1 VWRRDWFRLVITSA
15 LVLLL
20 FGAGDDRARSQGSL
34 AEANQLIVEVEA
46 LWGGYEQAAIDVK
59 LRQALAIREAQL
71 GPNHPLVADV
81 IGRLGRNSW
90 NQGDLNAAE
99 QMFRRALNIFQQGG
113 RDAFNIAR
121 LQGDLGA
128 TLREKGSYP
137 EAEKLV
143 RNSVAMRRGL
153 NPPNPLFVAAGLDNL
168 GRVLA
173 AQRRLPEAKAAIE
186 ESLALRRSALS
197 AQDVMVQQSETLL
210 NALQDAIDPWRVVF
224 RVGWILLVCVFGL
237 VVVAGHNAHVA
248 RTGRYAS
255 FAKLHLPIIL
265 GCAAACGYVSFII
278 ADVWLP
284 LYLPEWGSRNLGRL
298 RWLAGLLGFGGFLI
312 VSAWT
317 MHLARW
323 FFGLPTLH
331 AIEDPGVRRA
341 ILVGKIWV
349 NWPAIVL
356 LMGTVL
362 LLAYGISQ
370 LPGGEPKGLVAMAGM
385 IAVGVIGLSIGWLWW
400 SIMIPRWQVWAR
412 AQVSDAEVLFGHAVG
427 ARLLH
432 RTDRRLGR
440 LFTRTEWWTP
450 SLRRKAQELLAARRK
465 LGQPS
470 SDQGAVG

>member
-224 RVGWILLVCVFGL
+224 RVGWICW
-237 VVVAGHNAHVA
+237 
-248 RTGRYAS
+248 YA
-255 FAKLHLPIIL
+255 
-265 GCAAACGYVSFII
+265 C
-278 ADVWLP
+278 
-284 LYLPEWGSRNLGRL
+284 
-298 RWLAGLLGFGGFLI
+298 
-312 VSAWT
+312 SAWSLSLAT
-317 MHLARW
+317 MRTLRERAVTHR
-323 FFGLPTLH
+323 LPSC
-331 AIEDPGVRRA
+331 IYRSSSDVRR
-341 ILVGKIWV
+341 
-349 NWPAIVL
+349 PA
-356 LMGTVL
+356 
-362 LLAYGISQ
+362 
-370 LPGGEPKGLVAMAGM
+370 AMFRSSSLTSGCR
-385 IAVGVIGLSIGWLWW
+385 SIC
-400 SIMIPRWQVWAR
+400 RN
-412 AQVSDAEVLFGHAVG
+412 
-427 ARLLH
+427 
-432 RTDRRLGR
+432 
-440 LFTRTEWWTP
+440 
-450 SLRRKAQELLAARRK
+450 
-465 LGQPS
+465 
-470 SDQGAVG
+470 GAVEI